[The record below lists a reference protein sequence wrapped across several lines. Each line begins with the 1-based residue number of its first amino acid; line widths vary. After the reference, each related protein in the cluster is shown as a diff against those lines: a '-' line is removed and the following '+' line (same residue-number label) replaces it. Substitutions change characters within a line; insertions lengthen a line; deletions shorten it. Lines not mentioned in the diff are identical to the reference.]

1 MKHESGTAVYDAGL
15 RLEAYRFRRSFP
27 KHFHEYYVV
36 GYIED
41 GQGELICRDVAYILK
56 KGDLIIYNPG
66 DLLSCAESGA
76 ALEYW
81 GLLIP

>member
-1 MKHESGTAVYDAGL
+1 MKNEPGTAVYDQEL

-41 GQGELICRDVAYILK
+41 G
-56 KGDLIIYNPG
+56 
-66 DLLSCAESGA
+66 
-76 ALEYW
+76 
-81 GLLIP
+81 

>member
-1 MKHESGTAVYDAGL
+1 MKDEFGTAVYDAGL

-41 GQGELICRDVAYILK
+41 GNCRDRKSVV
-56 KGDLIIYNPG
+56 
-66 DLLSCAESGA
+66 
-76 ALEYW
+76 
-81 GLLIP
+81 